1 MHDPT
6 RREFAG
12 SLLSAPLAAGPSF
25 EPGYVRLERSGEL
38 GRRASALR
46 EIYASC
52 HLCPR
57 SCGVNR
63 LKGEKGVCRS
73 EARVKVYAHH
83 PHFGEERPLVGRGGS
98 GTIFFSHCNLL
109 CEFCQ
114 NWQINHRGDGFHESE
129 ERVARRML
137 DLQHRGCHNI
147 NLVTPEHVVP
157 QVVEALAVAIERG
170 LRLPIVYNTSAYDAL
185 SSLKLMDG
193 LVDVYMPDFKFWSS
207 RTAKRLAKAG
217 DYPDRAREAI
227 REMHRQVGVLRFTAD
242 GLACRGVLVRHLV
255 IPGRGEESA
264 AIFRWLASELS
275 PDTFVNIM
283 AQYHPAYQVGRSRDA
298 GTGDGAGR
306 AARRPAYADIDR
318 CPTASELQAAYEAA
332 RSAGL
337 SRFDSPCPTEADN

>member
-1 MHDPT
+1 MG
-6 RREFAG
+6 RLAG
-12 SLLSAPLAAGPSF
+12 VAGASTGSFVIDWTGPCYLVPRVRSTMPHRVQAAVDELLNC
-25 EPGYVRLERSGEL
+25 
-38 GRRASALR
+38 RA
-46 EIYASC
+46 
-52 HLCPR
+52 CPR
-57 SCGVNR
+57 NCRVNR
-63 LKGEKGVCRS
+63 LAGKTGVCGTGRH
-73 EARVKVYAHH
+73 ARVASSGA
-83 PHFGEERPLVGRGGS
+83 HFGEEDCLRGWRGS
-98 GTIFFSHCNLL
+98 GTIFFSMCNLR
-109 CEFCQ
+109 CVFCQ
-114 NWQINHRGDGFHESE
+114 NWDISQRAAGAELTASQ
-129 ERVARRML
+129 VAERML
-137 DLQHRGCHNI
+137 ALQDRGCHNI